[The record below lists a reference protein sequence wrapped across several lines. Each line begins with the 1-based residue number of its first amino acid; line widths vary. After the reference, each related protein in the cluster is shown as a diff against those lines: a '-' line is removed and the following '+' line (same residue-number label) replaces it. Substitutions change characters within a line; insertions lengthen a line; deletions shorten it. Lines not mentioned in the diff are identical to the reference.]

1 MLRPLSALKPKADAV
16 RSHALTRLVLL
27 AFWCFV
33 LWGTLLDLVA
43 LWMLLTQGP
52 SLALQNLQALS
63 ATNALTAALAILV
76 WLTVA
81 WMTAVGVDAN

>member
-16 RSHALTRLVLL
+16 RGHALTRLALL

-33 LWGTLLDLVA
+33 LWGTLLDLGA

-52 SLALQNLQALS
+52 SLAWQNLQGLS
-63 ATNALTAALAILV
+63 ATNALTAVLALLV

-81 WMTAVGVDAN
+81 WMTAVGVDAS